1 MAQVDLTVTGM
12 KCGGCESNIKGK
24 LEALAGVSN
33 VEASFKD
40 NRVSVEFDE
49 AETDVD
55 EISDVITQAGF
66 TVEED

>member
-1 MAQVDLTVTGM
+1 MTQVDLTVTGM

-24 LEALAGVSN
+24 LEALAGVSK

-40 NRVSVEFDE
+40 NLVSVEFDE

-55 EISDVITQAGF
+55 EITDVIIKVGF